1 MVKHGQ
7 TPCRNNN
14 NNNNNNLSGQFY
26 AATASGL
33 STILLLTLLKM
44 CPRLFH

>member
-7 TPCRNNN
+7 TPCRNN

-33 STILLLTLLKM
+33 STIHLLTLLKM